1 MSDFIDFEVV
11 SSDDEEDS
19 GASFSHCGPDGAW
32 TPYPRSQC
40 ATIDRAMAK
49 QPAGGAVQLSRH
61 LPFEIRWGAEAV
73 SARMPQPPRSRMIQV
88 NARLV
93 NFSRPLHRQ
102 SRPGRSLVVAAR

>member
-49 QPAGGAVQLSRH
+49 RPAGGAVQLSRH

-73 SARMPQPPRSRMIQV
+73 SARMPQPPRSLQY
-88 NARLV
+88 ARNSSHSYISKLDT
-93 NFSRPLHRQ
+93 HET
-102 SRPGRSLVVAAR
+102 AATALPN